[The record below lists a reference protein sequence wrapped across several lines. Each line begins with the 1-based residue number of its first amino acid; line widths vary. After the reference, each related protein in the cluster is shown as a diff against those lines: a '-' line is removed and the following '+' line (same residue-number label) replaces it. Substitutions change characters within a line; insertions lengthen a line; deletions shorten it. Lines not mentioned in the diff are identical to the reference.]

1 MKVRVAWDGR
11 DYLEFDYPPFMMREG
26 ILFESL
32 TGQHPVNFAT
42 MLDKRELPAM
52 QFAVWL
58 ACERNGEEPP
68 SRNPGD
74 IDFDMLSFRLDL
86 QPDPEEQAQLDA
98 QKADNPEVPTTSD
111 EEGSGIDITP

>member
-1 MKVRVAWDGR
+1 MKVKVAWDGN
-11 DYLEFDYPPFMMREG
+11 DPLTFDYPPFMMAEG
-26 ILFESL
+26 KLFQAL

-58 ACERNGEEPP
+58 ACKRNEVEPP
-68 SRNPGD
+68 SEHPGD

-86 QPDPEEQAQLDA
+86 EADPEEQAQIEA
-98 QKADNPEVPTTSD
+98 AKADDPEVPTISD
-111 EEGSGIDITP
+111 EEGSGSDITP